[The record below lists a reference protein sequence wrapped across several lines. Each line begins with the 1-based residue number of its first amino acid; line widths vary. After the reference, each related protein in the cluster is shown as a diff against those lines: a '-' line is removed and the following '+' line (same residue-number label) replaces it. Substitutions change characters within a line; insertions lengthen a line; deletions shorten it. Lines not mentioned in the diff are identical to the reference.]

1 LNYAWVAP
9 DVPGEQSLDELRN
22 ILRLRPNT
30 TLVTGST
37 PDAQPPL
44 VTLQDFVV
52 GQQKLF
58 QKHPKV
64 DDLGV
69 GSHGED
75 EGILLLSL
83 DSAHPKPPTTYE
95 DLEDAD
101 KNKTIRW
108 KDSLGTADTSC
119 RLEGCEIGS
128 DECLPFLTKL
138 KQALGKVKNVSAPR
152 FIHAHRSLSTTDT
165 ATNVTTPLA
174 IFEYMWEVFRIIS
187 KAPLKDPKGDRRK
200 TRQMVLKA
208 FKDKK
213 FARLLDGA
221 KIPDQNWDDWVPA
234 ASVLDVAPA
243 PGKKS
248 ELDLRKAFKVKIV
261 PAPAPL
267 LKELE
272 DADKRHWLAS
282 ADEFTLPLK
291 VQGTIPAKE
300 AEQIKLLL
308 KFVAPDPGVTLPG
321 PFKDDH
327 PYPIFKRFHYASRK
341 EFFDGL
347 TWKPTVDSSNNTLQ
361 FSGVRYRY
369 ELRMPVVKPGTTDE
383 VIYNYY
389 PADGSAP
396 TINFDA
402 TNKTY
407 QIFGVV

>member
-30 TLVTGST
+30 TLVTDST
-37 PDAQPPL
+37 QDAQAPL
-44 VTLQDFVV
+44 ATLHDFVV

-58 QKHPKV
+58 QKHPTV
-64 DDLGV
+64 DDLVV
-69 GSHGED
+69 GSHSED
-75 EGILLLSL
+75 EGILLLSV

-95 DLEDAD
+95 VLEDAD
-101 KNKTIRW
+101 KNNTIRW
-108 KDSLGTADTSC
+108 KASLGTANTSC

-128 DECLPFLTKL
+128 DESLPLLTKL
-138 KQALGKVKNVSAPR
+138 KQALGPVKNVSAPR
-152 FIHAHRSLSTTDT
+152 FIHAQRSFSTTVT

-174 IFEYMWEVFRIIS
+174 TFEYMLEVFRIIS
-187 KAPLKDPKGDRRK
+187 KTPLKDPKGDRRK

-213 FARLLDGA
+213 FTRLLDGA

-234 ASVLDVAPA
+234 ASVLDVAPT
-243 PGKKS
+243 PGKES
-248 ELDLRKAFKVKIV
+248 ELGLRKAFKNKIV
-261 PAPAPL
+261 PAAGPVT
-267 LKELE
+267 EFE
-272 DADKRHWLAS
+272 DQEREWLAS

-291 VQGTIPAKE
+291 VQGTIPASE

-347 TWKPTVDSSNNTLQ
+347 TWKPTVDRSNNTLQ

-383 VIYNYY
+383 LIYNYY
-389 PADGSAP
+389 PANGSAP

-402 TNKTY
+402 TNQTY